1 MRESRPQKPRP
12 EAGPRPDNKPRPPR
26 PQKPTVE
33 RTTPGAARTMEEMI
47 QALQAKFSGMK

>member
-1 MRESRPQKPRP
+1 MRDGRSPKPKTESGARQESRPRP
-12 EAGPRPDNKPRPPR
+12 

-33 RTTPGAARTMEEMI
+33 KTTPGPARTMEEMI